1 MSAAALQAG
10 AAALDAVDA
19 RLFRRVMGQFATG
32 VTVITW
38 LADGQPA
45 AMTANAFVFF
55 SISKSPYPVY
65 LRAQVKYEIPV
76 AFLHASPVRGSCM
89 YSSPP
94 T

>member
-1 MSAAALQAG
+1 MHLFW
-10 AAALDAVDA
+10 L
-19 RLFRRVMGQFATG
+19 LFRRRRAGRCIAGRRGLVA
-32 VTVITW
+32 
-38 LADGQPA
+38 AAPA
-45 AMTANAFVFF
+45 AMAASAFVFF

-76 AFLHASPVRGSCM
+76 AFLHTSPVRGSCM